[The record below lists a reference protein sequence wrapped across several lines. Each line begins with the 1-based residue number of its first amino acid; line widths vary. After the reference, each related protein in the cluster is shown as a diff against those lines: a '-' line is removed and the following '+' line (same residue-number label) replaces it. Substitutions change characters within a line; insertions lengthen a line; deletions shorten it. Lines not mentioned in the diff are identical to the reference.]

1 MAIPANTLME
11 EGKCYMCFGELSTAQ
26 ILELALLRRIVLA
39 ADPAADVSP
48 QGLISTTNCYACLG
62 LSMFDLMLLALLSLL
77 AGEDLPCG
85 TVTTTIQ
92 FNAPSGGYDGQ
103 YVESSATLWLQ
114 TTPSADYGI
123 RLVAG
128 VWEVLRSSSRALWST
143 QSRNHNSPVASGPRW
158 PVVVRQ
164 LPSMYDTAEHSD
176 GGVKV
181 LYLPRDF
188 IG

>member
-123 RLVAG
+123 RLVSG
-128 VWEVLRSSSRALWST
+128 VWEVFEIIF
-143 QSRNHNSPVASGPRW
+143 PG
-158 PVVVRQ
+158 PVVYSIPESQFPCGVWTQ
-164 LPSMYDTAEHSD
+164 VAGGGPATAEY
-176 GGVKV
+176 V
-181 LYLPRDF
+181 
-188 IG
+188 